1 VSGIQLNVT
10 EMVKKINGNWGR
22 QITVNIYVALLL
34 RLAIVLLLFFISRF
48 LFFALNTEY
57 FPGITF
63 DRWMEIMKG
72 GFRFDLAALLYVN
85 SLYILLQILPLPFRY
100 NIKYQKVARI
110 IFFVTNGLA
119 LLANTIDFIY
129 FRFTLRRFTLAVF
142 DEFANEK
149 GKSNFLLQFGIDYWY
164 VALIFIILILLLI
177 WLYDRIAIKKPVR
190 IRPWIYYPSGIVIML
205 LTITLMV
212 GGIRGDFKY
221 STRPI
226 TMSNA
231 GEYVRAPAEIALV
244 LNTPFCIIRTSQQT
258 FYKKDNYYPPSQID
272 SVYTPVQKLVSDKP
286 FKYDNVVVIILESFG
301 KDGIGFYNKDLKGG
315 TYKGYTPFLDSLISV
330 SRVGINSF
338 ANGRKS
344 IDALPSVLAGIPA
357 GEISFVLTP
366 YASNKL
372 KSLPDILGGKGY
384 STSFFHGAPNGSMG
398 FKAIMNL
405 MGVKKYYG
413 KDEYNNDKDF
423 DGLWGIWDEP
433 FFQFFAN
440 NLDTMQQPFFSTF
453 FSISSHHPFKV
464 PKKYKGVFPKGDVPI
479 YECMGYTDRA
489 LRNFFATAS
498 KMKWFDKTL
507 FVITAD
513 HATVSDFPEYQ
524 TSMGQMS
531 IPIIFYHPKDTFLR
545 KIDSTVVQQT
555 DIMPSVLSYLNY
567 SGDIVGF
574 GKNIFDSAHH
584 NTAANYM
591 NVFRWV
597 QDNYVLEFNEGHTTG
612 LYDYSNDRLMQSNLK
627 DVLVPKRDSMEK
639 KVKAFIQQY
648 HNRLLEDNMLP
659 GK

>member
-1 VSGIQLNVT
+1 MIKAKN
-10 EMVKKINGNWGR
+10 KRWGR
-22 QITVNIYVALLL
+22 QFAVNIYVAFLL
-34 RLAIVLLLFFISRF
+34 RLAIMLFLFFISRF
-48 LFFALNTEY
+48 LFFALNSDY

-63 DRWMEIMKG
+63 DRWMNILKG

-85 SLYILLQILPLPFRY
+85 SLYILLQILPLPLRY
-100 NIKYQKVARI
+100 NFKYQKISRI

-149 GKSNFLLQFGIDYWY
+149 GKGNFLLQFGIDYWY
-164 VALIFIILILLLI
+164 VVIICVLLILLMI
-177 WLYDRIAIKKPVR
+177 WMYDRIAIKTPAR
-190 IRPWIYYPSGIVIML
+190 IRPWLFYPAGIVTMAM
-205 LTITLMV
+205 TITLMV

-231 GEYVRAPAEIALV
+231 GEYVHAPTEIPLV
-244 LNTPFCIIRTSQQT
+244 LNTPFCIIRTSRQT
-258 FYKKDNYYPPSQID
+258 FYKKDSFYPDEQVD
-272 SVYTPVQKLVSDKP
+272 SVYTPLQKLVSDKP

-301 KDGIGFYNKDLKGG
+301 KDGVGFYNKNLKDG

-330 SRVGINSF
+330 SRVGMNSF

-344 IDALPSVLAGIPA
+344 IDALPSLLAGIPA

-372 KSLPDILGGKGY
+372 KTLPSILREKGY
-384 STSFFHGAPNGSMG
+384 HTSFFHGAPNGSMG

-405 MGVKKYYG
+405 MGVQHYYG
-413 KDEYNNDKDF
+413 KDEYNNDDDF

-433 FFQFFAN
+433 FFQFFAK
-440 NLDTMQQPFFSTF
+440 NLDTIQQPFFSTL

-479 YECMGYTDRA
+479 YECMGYTDMA
-489 LRNFFATAS
+489 LRKFFATAS
-498 KMKWFDKTL
+498 KQEWFENTL

-513 HATVSDFPEYQ
+513 HATVSAFPEYQ
-524 TSMGQMS
+524 TSVGQMS
-531 IPIIFYHPKDTFLR
+531 IPIIFYHPKDSVLR
-545 KIDSTVVQQT
+545 RIDSTVVQQT
-555 DIMPSVLSYLNY
+555 DVMPSVLSYLNY
-567 SGDIVGF
+567 SGDIVAF
-574 GKNIFDSAHH
+574 GKNIFDSAQH
-584 NTAANYM
+584 NTAAGFM
-591 NVFRWV
+591 NVFRWT
-597 QDNYVLEFNEGHTTG
+597 QGNYVLEYNQGRTTG
-612 LYDYSNDRLMQSNLK
+612 LYDYANDRLLK
-627 DVLVPKRDSMEK
+627 SDLKEILVPKRDSMEK
-639 KVKAFIQQY
+639 KLKAFIQQY
-648 HNRLLEDNMLP
+648 HNRLLEDKMLP

>member
-1 VSGIQLNVT
+1 MIKT
-10 EMVKKINGNWGR
+10 INGNWGR
-22 QITVNIYVALLL
+22 QASVNIYVALLL
-34 RLAIVLLLFFISRF
+34 RLGIVLLLFFISRF

-63 DRWMEIMKG
+63 DRWMKILKG

-85 SLYILLQILPLPFRY
+85 SLFILLQILPIPLRY
-100 NIKYQKVARI
+100 NIKYQKVSRI

-149 GKSNFLLQFGIDYWY
+149 GKGNFLLQFGIDYWY
-164 VALIFIILILLLI
+164 VALIFIVLILSLI
-177 WLYDRIAIKKPVR
+177 WLYGRIAIKKPVR
-190 IRPWIYYPSGIVIML
+190 IRPWLYYPSGIVVML
-205 LTITLMV
+205 LTITLMI

-244 LNTPFCIIRTSQQT
+244 LNTPFCIIRTSRQT
-258 FYKKDNYYPPSQID
+258 FYKKDNYYPEAQID
-272 SVYTPVQKLVSDKP
+272 SVYTPVQKLISDKP

-301 KDGIGFYNKDLKGG
+301 KDGVGFYNKDLKGG
-315 TYKGYTPFLDSLISV
+315 TYKGYTPFLDSLIAV
-330 SRVGINSF
+330 SRVGTNSF

-357 GEISFVLTP
+357 GEIPFVLTP

-372 KSLPDILGGKGY
+372 KSLPSILGEKGY
-384 STSFFHGAPNGSMG
+384 HTSFFHGAPNGSMG

-413 KDEYNNDKDF
+413 KDEYNNDDDF

-433 FFQFFAN
+433 FFQFFAH
-440 NLDTMQQPFFSTF
+440 NLDTIQQPFFSTF

-464 PKKYKGVFPKGDVPI
+464 PKKYKGVFPKGEAPI
-479 YECMGYTDRA
+479 YECMGYTDMA
-489 LRNFFATAS
+489 LRKFFATAS

-524 TSMGQMS
+524 ASMGQMS
-531 IPIIFYHPKDTFLR
+531 IPIIFYHPKDTLLR
-545 KIDSTVVQQT
+545 KIDNRVVQQT

-567 SGDIVGF
+567 SGDIVSF
-574 GKNIFDSAHH
+574 GKNIFDSIGN

-591 NVFRWV
+591 NTFRWV
-597 QDNYVLEFNEGHTTG
+597 QDNYVLEYNEGHTTG
-612 LYDYSNDRLMQSNLK
+612 LYDYSNDRLMKSDLK
-627 DVLVPKRDSMEK
+627 DLLVPKRDSMERK
-639 KVKAFIQQY
+639 MKAFIQQY
-648 HNRLLEDNMLP
+648 HNRLLEDRMLP
-659 GK
+659 EK